1 MIGLWV
7 PITVGAAFL
16 QCIRTAL
23 QRRLTASLSVDGANF
38 VRYVYGAPVAAALFA
53 LVAASSSAALPTP
66 ALAYLVY
73 CLIGGVSQIVAT
85 SLLIHAFA
93 LRNFA
98 VGTAYS
104 KTETI
109 QTALFSTVFLAE
121 PLSGLSWLGVV
132 VSLAGVL
139 VLSVGSKVTMR
150 DLALGWM
157 QRAALVGLAS
167 GACFAS
173 SAVGIRAAAL
183 SLGDGDFLVRST
195 MTLATI
201 TLLQTLLMTPYLAW
215 RKPGEIGRVLA
226 SWRSATPVGLLSV
239 VGSACWFA
247 AMTLQNAALVRALGQ
262 VELIFTVI
270 VARFGF
276 REPPSARELI
286 GVALIAGGVVTV
298 LAFR

>member
-7 PITVGAAFL
+7 PITVSAAFL

-23 QRRLTASLSVDGANF
+23 QRRLTATLSVDGANF
-38 VRYVYGAPVAAALFA
+38 VRYVYGAPVAAVLFA
-53 LVAASSSAALPTP
+53 MVALTSDAP
-66 ALAYLVY
+66 APSPSWRYLGF
-73 CLIGGVSQIVAT
+73 CLLGGVSQIVAT

-109 QTALFSTVFLAE
+109 QTALFSTIFLAE
-121 PLSGLSWLGVV
+121 PLSEAGWLGVV

-139 VLSVGSKVTMR
+139 ALSVGPKVTLR
-150 DLALGWM
+150 ELALGWT
-157 QRAALVGLAS
+157 QPAALVGLAS
-167 GACFAS
+167 GACFAG
-173 SAVGIRAAAL
+173 SAIGIRAAAL
-183 SLGDGDFLVRST
+183 SLGDGDFLLRST

-201 TLLQTLLMTPYLAW
+201 TLLQTLLMAPYLAW
-215 RKPGEIGRVLA
+215 RTPGEIGRVLA
-226 SWRSATPVGLLSV
+226 NWRSATPVGLLSV
-239 VGSACWFA
+239 FGSACWFA

-270 VARFGF
+270 VSRFGF
-276 REPPSARELI
+276 REPPSARELV
-286 GVALIAGGVVTV
+286 GMALIAGGVVTV